1 MNHVVGFDRLSI
13 QTKILHAINNSN
25 ISFCR
30 HAFLHEFED
39 IAQSAL
45 PQSELQLMQQ
55 DLKIRLV
62 PYVPVSNKSPSVHK
76 QAISALYIY
85 KYKSLKAKKSII

>member
-1 MNHVVGFDRLSI
+1 MI
-13 QTKILHAINNSN
+13 QIF
-25 ISFCR
+25 SFCR

-76 QAISALYIY
+76 QAISALYKLLQI
-85 KYKSLKAKKSII
+85 